1 MVTKT
6 LLHSSSNRRTVSNR
20 FRQNLRPLLLCIV
33 IGIAVKPNFQ
43 LAHGAEGVRGPDV
56 IIVAGENKTILE
68 FRQNGQLRMIQIIP
82 KRGKPYYL
90 VPVDPSKNGG
100 DLMRAEKLVP
110 SWVIASF
117 D

>member
-6 LLHSSSNRRTVSNR
+6 LLQSNANRGTVSTR
-20 FRQNLRPLLLCIV
+20 FRQYLRPLLFCII
-33 IGIAVKPNFQ
+33 IGTFVKLNVQIAY
-43 LAHGAEGVRGPDV
+43 GAEGIRGPDV

-90 VPVDPSKNGG
+90 VPVDPTKNGG
-100 DLMRAEKLVP
+100 DLMRSEKLVP